1 MLDMLIESPESRRE
15 FDVWVPDI
23 EILEKS
29 PDLLN
34 EESNTMTIRW
44 NSDRLIWDQ
53 SRKVTI
59 SIWGY
64 QEKTD
69 SLYPSLKF
77 IADIVKGVQNNGQ
90 YELNFNEL
98 KDLVLDRYDYHFG
111 FLAVNLTDT
120 EFTITQWSKPMP
132 LGIFFITIRVSERV
146 VMYSLAQ
153 AKDKQNV
160 IFN

>member
-1 MLDMLIESPESRRE
+1 MLDVLIESPDSRRE

-23 EILEKS
+23 EILEKM

-34 EESNTMTIRW
+34 EESNIMTIRW

-53 SRKVTI
+53 NRRVTI

-77 IADIVKGVQNNGQ
+77 IADLVKGVQNNGQ
-90 YELNFNEL
+90 YELNLNEL
-98 KDLVLDRYDYHFG
+98 NDLVLDRYDYHFG
-111 FLAVNLTDT
+111 FLAVNQTDT

-146 VMYSLAQ
+146 VMYSSA
-153 AKDKQNV
+153 
-160 IFN
+160 